1 MVKRIQILVG
11 MLFVVSLVITGCEST
26 QETTLEERNKELVHR
41 MNDEVWNKG
50 NLEIM
55 DELYSADFVLH
66 FLPDGSESRGLDKQ
80 RDHIRDHRK
89 AFPDWAEE
97 IKQIVAEGDLVV
109 THFVST
115 GTNEGSFLGNPPT
128 GKQIRANEMSIY
140 RIADGKIAEQWLLP
154 DIFSTNQQL
163 GFISLSK

>member
-1 MVKRIQILVG
+1 MGGRIQLLVG
-11 MLFVVSLVITGCEST
+11 MVLATSLIITACRST
-26 QETTLEERNKELVHR
+26 QEASLETRNKELVR
-41 MNDEVWNKG
+41 RLFQEVWNTG
-50 NLEIM
+50 NLKTV

-80 RDHIRDHRK
+80 RDHVRDHRK

-115 GTNEGSFLGNPPT
+115 GTNEGSFMGNPPT
-128 GKQIRANEMSIY
+128 EKKTRANEMSIF

-154 DIFSTNQQL
+154 DLFSMNQQL
-163 GFISLSK
+163 GLISQKK

>member
-1 MVKRIQILVG
+1 M
-11 MLFVVSLVITGCEST
+11 
-26 QETTLEERNKELVHR
+26 ERNKDLVR
-41 MNDEVWNKG
+41 RDNEEVWNKG

-80 RDHIRDHRK
+80 RDHILNHRK

-97 IKQIVAEGDLVV
+97 IKQILAEGDLVM

-115 GTNEGSFLGNPPT
+115 GTNEGSFMGNPPT
-128 GKQIRANEMSIY
+128 GKQTRANEMTIF

-154 DIFSTNQQL
+154 DIFSMNQQL
-163 GFISLSK
+163 GLLH